1 MAEPATATRVART
14 AGPLSESSQ
23 AGAVAGPREVW
34 IGVVVRRAP
43 VTFRATVD
51 RANAATELGTRM
63 GGTVTAIYW
72 TVGAYDLV
80 TIGEFPDDE
89 TGSAF
94 LLALGSQGNLRTTTT
109 RAFDRDQMSGILGRP
124 P

>member
-1 MAEPATATRVART
+1 
-14 AGPLSESSQ
+14 
-23 AGAVAGPREVW
+23 
-34 IGVVVRRAP
+34 
-43 VTFRATVD
+43 
-51 RANAATELGTRM
+51 M